1 MKREK
6 MAWIVCL
13 TLIALLTLQL
23 PGTLAQREDDYA
35 FVRTLVDIHRQV
47 MGNYVEPV
55 EAEKLRQG
63 AIDGMLSELDPFSV
77 YIPASQQKAFDEAI
91 DGSFQGVGVQL
102 NQADNGQI
110 EVVSPIDDSPA
121 FKAGVMAGDIITK
134 INGESIENMRLPDVI
149 KRVTGLPGTEVKF
162 HIRRGTEEKDF
173 TLTRQQIVVPTVK
186 GYRRK
191 QDNTWEYF
199 ASEDPKVAYIRVTQ
213 FTGDT
218 YEKLRSAIQDAT
230 AGGMKGLILDL
241 RHNPGGRLESA
252 QEILD
257 MLIPKGVLLSTKG
270 RNRPEDVRLA
280 SGENVLPYFP
290 MIVLV
295 NGSSASASEIV
306 AGSLMDNKRAL
317 VMGSRSYGKG
327 SVQELIPLD
336 QKSGELKLTVAY
348 YYLPSGRLVHRKK
361 DATDWGVIPQ
371 IIVPVD
377 AATEERVMRDRNNQ
391 ELFRRP
397 LRTATQPTTGPT
409 TAVVDTQLQRAVDT
423 MVAILVMQNGKM
435 EPIPQTGPATAPTTQ
450 AAK

>member
-35 FVRTLVDIHRQV
+35 FVRTLVDIHRHV
-47 MGNYVEPV
+47 MANYVEPV

-77 YIPASQQKAFDEAI
+77 YIPAAQQKAFDEAI
-91 DGSFQGVGVQL
+91 DGNFQGVGVML
-102 NQADNGQI
+102 NQLDNGQI
-110 EVVSPIDDSPA
+110 EVVSPIDESPA

-149 KRVTGLPGTEVKF
+149 KRVTGAPGTEVKM
-162 HIRRGTEEKDF
+162 HVRRGTQEKDF
-173 TLTRQQIVVPTVK
+173 VLTRQQIVVPTVK

-191 QDNTWEYF
+191 QDNGWDYF
-199 ASEDPKVAYIRVTQ
+199 ASEDPKIAYIRVTQ
-213 FTGDT
+213 FTGET
-218 YEKLRSAIQDAT
+218 YEKLRSAIADST

-241 RHNPGGRLESA
+241 RHNPGGRLDSA
-252 QEILD
+252 QQILD
-257 MLIPKGVLLSTKG
+257 MFIEKGVLLSTKG
-270 RNRPEDVRLA
+270 RNRPEDTKFA
-280 SGENVLPYFP
+280 SGQNVLPYFP

-361 DATDWGVIPQ
+361 DATDWGVVPQ

-377 AATEERVMRDRNNQ
+377 AATEEKVMRDRNNQ

-397 LRTATQPTTGPT
+397 LRTATQPATSPT

-423 MVAILVMQNGKM
+423 MVAILVVQNGKM
-435 EPIPQTGPATAPTTQ
+435 EPIPQTGPATAPATQTTR
-450 AAK
+450 